1 MSEPPVESVTT
12 APSGPAIYEHPLAV
26 LAEDI
31 DGLGHV
37 NNIVYLRWV
46 QDAATAH
53 WNHSAT
59 REQKAEYVWVV
70 VRHEIDYL
78 KPAMPG
84 DVLVARTHVGEL
96 SGARFDRHV
105 EIWRPTDNTM
115 LARARSVWVAIDA
128 RTGRPR
134 RVSETLRARFYVSD
148 EEAAPSES

>member
-1 MSEPPVESVTT
+1 VNVSAE
-12 APSGPAIYEHPLAV
+12 GAIIFELPIAV
-26 LAEDI
+26 LPEDI

-53 WNHSAT
+53 WNAAAT
-59 REQKAEYVWVV
+59 DEQKTDYAWVV

-78 KPAMPG
+78 RPALLG
-84 DVLVARTHVGEL
+84 DALMARTHVGAAA
-96 SGARFDRHV
+96 GAKFDRHV
-105 EIWRPTDNTM
+105 EIVRASDQQV

-134 RVSETLRARFYVSD
+134 RVGEELKARFHQ
-148 EEAAPSES
+148 EGA